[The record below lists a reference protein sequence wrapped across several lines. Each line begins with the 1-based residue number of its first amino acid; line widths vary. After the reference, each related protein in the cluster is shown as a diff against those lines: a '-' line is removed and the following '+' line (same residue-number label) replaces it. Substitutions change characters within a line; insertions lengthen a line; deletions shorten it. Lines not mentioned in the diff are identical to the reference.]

1 MEKAKDRDRDVTASF
16 HQLDLYLNSN
26 KITEKSTNLLS
37 SAHQY
42 PLLKIKKPKPP
53 SLVSLCLGVVG
64 RHLEDIIEDLPDI
77 APTFP
82 PSIKMALAAIARRR
96 KLLTDDVIIIL
107 AESSWEILDI
117 SGSDVSDF
125 GLSQVLQICKS
136 LRAVDI
142 SRCSKLTS
150 TGISELLE
158 HCQSL
163 EILRWGGCPASEQTA
178 RRCLSI
184 LKPTLHDV
192 AGESWEELEAT
203 DIAAAAQSLRWL
215 VWPKVDKDS
224 LESLSVECPRII
236 INPKPSAFG
245 YRGFEIP
252 REALPSTT
260 LDDPVVED
268 IDPKTWAMSGFTT
281 RSIIPSTS
289 GSDELPMAEKFRLAF
304 VERDNRLAP
313 KRAKNARQHQRR
325 AEREWVM
332 MSSRAKAMAL
342 ASQATKSLHHWN

>member
-1 MEKAKDRDRDVTASF
+1 MEKGKARRDITTSF
-16 HQLDLYLNSN
+16 HQLDLNLNSTKKSS
-26 KITEKSTNLLS
+26 KILPPS
-37 SAHQY
+37 HQY
-42 PLLKIKKPKPP
+42 PLLNIKKPKPP
-53 SLVSLCLGVVG
+53 SLVSLCIGVVG
-64 RHLEDIIEDLPDI
+64 RHFEDIIEDLPNI

-82 PSIKMALAAIARRR
+82 SNIKMVLAAIARRR
-96 KLLTDDVIIIL
+96 KLLNDDVIIAL

-125 GLSQVLQICKS
+125 GLSQVLKICMS

-142 SRCSKLTS
+142 SQCSKLTS
-150 TGISELLE
+150 TGVSELLE
-158 HCQSL
+158 NCQSL

-192 AGESWEELEAT
+192 AGESWEELEQT
-203 DIAAAAQSLRWL
+203 DIGAAAAQSLRWL
-215 VWPKVDKDS
+215 VWPKIDKDS
-224 LESLSVECPRII
+224 LESLSKECPRII
-236 INPKPSAFG
+236 INPKPSPFG

-252 REALPSTT
+252 REAFPSAA

-268 IDPKTWAMSGFTT
+268 IDPKTWAVTGFTA
-281 RSIIPSTS
+281 RSIISSTS

-304 VERDNRLAP
+304 LERDNRLAP

-325 AEREWVM
+325 AEKEWVM
-332 MSSRAKAMAL
+332 MDSKAKAMAL
-342 ASQATKSLHHWN
+342 ASRASKSLQH